1 MADERVTIVARIRAK
16 AGLEAEVKREL
27 LTLLPQSRSEAGCLN
42 YDLHQS
48 REDQTLFLMHENWA
62 SQADLDK
69 HFQMPYFLA
78 WRAKAGQ
85 LLAQPSEVTFWRRVE
100 EK

>member
-1 MADERVTIVARIRAK
+1 MAGEKVTVVARIRAK

-27 LTLLPQSRSEAGCLN
+27 LALLPQTRAEAGCLN

-48 REDQTLFLMHENWA
+48 RDDKTQFLLHENWV

-69 HFQMPYFLA
+69 HLQMPYLLA

-85 LLAQPSEVTFWRRVE
+85 LLAQPTEVTLWRRVE